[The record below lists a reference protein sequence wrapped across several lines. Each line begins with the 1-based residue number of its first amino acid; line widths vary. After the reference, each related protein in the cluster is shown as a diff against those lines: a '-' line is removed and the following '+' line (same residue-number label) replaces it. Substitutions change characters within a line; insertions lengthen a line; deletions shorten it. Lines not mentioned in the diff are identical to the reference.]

1 MSNCINSSKV
11 YCKFLTA
18 FTGLSNFN
26 VLIVAKCI
34 VNSNWLKINKSKTN
48 SINSSKVYCKS
59 LMYLIKNHNLSVLIV
74 AKCIVNS
81 IIFNIMIYKT
91 IVLIVA
97 KCIVNLLTSSAT
109 L

>member
-1 MSNCINSSKV
+1 MKW
-11 YCKFLTA
+11 K
-18 FTGLSNFN
+18 

-34 VNSNWLKINKSKTN
+34 VNITF
-48 SINSSKVYCKS
+48 SICFTTLS
-59 LMYLIKNHNLSVLIV
+59 LVLIV

-97 KCIVNLLTSSAT
+97 KCIVNPFILADISPEQSSINSSKVYCK
-109 L
+109 